1 MKTIKFYQKTNT
13 STDPDQL
20 LRMYWPGEVLGKQEF
35 YDCNRGWQ
43 TSPRLIS
50 AKHGWQI
57 SAVVMWRNRELADQH
72 DKEMFNMLVDCDEQV
87 GEINITVK

>member
-20 LRMYWPGEVLGKQEF
+20 LRMFWPGEVLGKAEF
-35 YDCNRGWQ
+35 YDCNR
-43 TSPRLIS
+43 
-50 AKHGWQI
+50 GWQI
-57 SAVVMWRNRELADQH
+57 SAVVMWRNRELADKH
-72 DKEMFNMLVDCDEQV
+72 DKEMFNMLVDCDEQL